1 MQRGVLMITAILS
14 VLFII
19 AFVTISLLLQLFVG
33 NTQQKVKNLSD
44 KEVKIDK
51 KSLWRSFFLYLI
63 LAILVVIVHVF
74 K

>member
-1 MQRGVLMITAILS
+1 MQRGVLMITTILS

-63 LAILVVIVHVF
+63 LAILIVIVHVF

>member
-1 MQRGVLMITAILS
+1 MITTILS

-63 LAILVVIVHVF
+63 LAILIVIVHVF

>member
-1 MQRGVLMITAILS
+1 MITVILS

-19 AFVTISLLLQLFVG
+19 SFVTILLVLQLFVG
-33 NTQQKVKNLSD
+33 NTQQKVKKLSD

-63 LAILVVIVHVF
+63 LAILIVIVHVF

>member
-1 MQRGVLMITAILS
+1 MQRGVLMIIAVLS
-14 VLFII
+14 LLFII
-19 AFVTISLLLQLFVG
+19 SFVTILLVLQLFVG
-33 NTQQKVKNLSD
+33 NTRQKVKKLSD

-63 LAILVVIVHVF
+63 LAILIVIVHVF

>member
-1 MQRGVLMITAILS
+1 MITAILS

>member
-1 MQRGVLMITAILS
+1 MITAILS

-63 LAILVVIVHVF
+63 LAILIVIVHVF

>member
-1 MQRGVLMITAILS
+1 MIIAVLSL
-14 VLFII
+14 LFII
-19 AFVTISLLLQLFVG
+19 SFVTILLVLQLFVG
-33 NTQQKVKNLSD
+33 NTQQKVKKLSD

-63 LAILVVIVHVF
+63 LAILIVIVHVF

>member
-1 MQRGVLMITAILS
+1 MIIAVLSL
-14 VLFII
+14 LFII
-19 AFVTISLLLQLFVG
+19 SFVTILLVLQLFVG
-33 NTQQKVKNLSD
+33 NTRQKVKKLSD

-63 LAILVVIVHVF
+63 LAILIVIVHVF

>member
-1 MQRGVLMITAILS
+1 MITTILS

>member
-1 MQRGVLMITAILS
+1 MITAILS

-19 AFVTISLLLQLFVG
+19 SFVTILLVLQLFVG
-33 NTQQKVKNLSD
+33 NTQQKVKKLSD

-63 LAILVVIVHVF
+63 LAILIVIVHVF